1 MPKPKSTMASIA
13 VALALVLAC
22 AWHGVSRAQTK
33 VAPKTQ
39 IVFLGTGSPRPSTD
53 RFGPAT
59 AIVVGGRAFL
69 VDFGAGVVRRA
80 AAAAQRTPAL
90 EPTKI
95 TTAFITHLHS
105 DHTVGYPDL
114 IFTPW
119 VMGRTELTVYGPEGT
134 EEMTKH
140 VLEAWRRDIE
150 IRTQGLEH
158 RGALVIHAHDVAPG
172 VAYKDDQV
180 KVTAFRVPHGQ
191 WPQAFGYRFDTPDRS
206 IVISGDTSPSEGVI
220 AHCQPCDVLIHEA
233 ISPTAK
239 APMPDWPAYSAHY
252 HTTTEQLADIANH
265 AKPGLVVIYHISGRT
280 PDEQLLAEVQKN
292 YHGKV
297 AIAHDLDVY

>member
-1 MPKPKSTMASIA
+1 MTRPMPKPKSTMASIA

-105 DHTVGYPDL
+105 ENRENRGQTERFLGKLGKLRQTERFL
-114 IFTPW
+114 I
-119 VMGRTELTVYGPEGT
+119 VY
-134 EEMTKH
+134 
-140 VLEAWRRDIE
+140 
-150 IRTQGLEH
+150 
-158 RGALVIHAHDVAPG
+158 
-172 VAYKDDQV
+172 
-180 KVTAFRVPHGQ
+180 
-191 WPQAFGYRFDTPDRS
+191 
-206 IVISGDTSPSEGVI
+206 
-220 AHCQPCDVLIHEA
+220 
-233 ISPTAK
+233 
-239 APMPDWPAYSAHY
+239 
-252 HTTTEQLADIANH
+252 
-265 AKPGLVVIYHISGRT
+265 
-280 PDEQLLAEVQKN
+280 
-292 YHGKV
+292 
-297 AIAHDLDVY
+297 